1 MNSAPITSWWTRE
14 VSPRQACAIA
24 AALGLAVYVFVFG
37 PGHMFGTTTYW
48 DMPQPDQRA
57 YMIGFRY
64 FLQEP
69 WHRPLFASRTMN
81 LPYRESIAF
90 TDSIP
95 LWAFVNKLIAT
106 IIPPWK
112 PFAMR
117 AYLGIWA
124 AIVYTLQ
131 ACFGVGI
138 LRQLGHRGRG
148 AAIVTSL
155 FFVAIPAFVI
165 RYGHASLSAH
175 FLTLS
180 ALYLYL
186 RSSAAPAQRRKLY
199 TIWVLQLGAAI
210 LINPY
215 HAVMSFGLFAVAL
228 VRTREPR
235 AIAVWLPLGC
245 VSLGAA
251 AWLAGYFS
259 GASKVPMPGF
269 DAAGTNALM
278 MVVPMKSTFFGDAD
292 WLADVLVTQFQYE
305 GWAYLGLGVLVL
317 VAWSLP
323 SARTLLRTI
332 KHHRLLFALLVA
344 TWLLSLSNQIYFG
357 SHLVVDYQIPDA
369 LHWIPEQF
377 RAPGRFVWLP
387 MYAVVI
393 YVLHLAMARFA
404 SGWRLL
410 VLPVLAMVQLV
421 DVRATWQWP
430 LLSTDHG
437 PKEDVIGIER
447 WRPFVLAHD
456 QVRVLPSFL
465 CTLDGSPH
473 LDQVSSEI
481 EFLASLRAL
490 PINGVYSAR
499 PARDCAVDQRSWKTL
514 QVEPNTLYVVL
525 PMASRVAARLEGLGA
540 GCGSFAYGRACT
552 TNTAALEDAIR
563 ADTLTRSPP
572 PAPSLALGQHVVFSD
587 ASSAPYLFDGWSY
600 AEPAGRWSDGEDSVM
615 YFHLAQPPGA
625 GVKLKL
631 RAIAALC
638 GNRVTEDVDV
648 ALQGQTIGTL
658 HFDAASNSLDTIREL
673 PIPRLDV
680 LGGEISV
687 LELHPH
693 DFRSPR
699 QLGCNDDPRRLA
711 ISVAELW
718 LESP

>member
-14 VSPRQACAIA
+14 LSPRQAYAVA
-24 AALGLAVYVFVFG
+24 AALGLAVYVFMFG
-37 PGHMFGTTTYW
+37 PGHMFGTSTHW
-48 DMPQPDQRA
+48 DMPSNDERA

-69 WHRPLFASRTMN
+69 WHWPLFVSRRMN

-95 LWAFVNKLIAT
+95 LWALVNKLIAT

-117 AYLGIWA
+117 AYLGLWA
-124 AIVYTLQ
+124 AIVYALQ
-131 ACFGVGI
+131 ACFGVAI

-186 RSSAAPAQRRKLY
+186 RCSAAPAERRKLIL
-199 TIWVLQLGAAI
+199 IWVFQLGAVL

-215 HAVMSFGLFAVAL
+215 HAVMSFGLFTVAL
-228 VRTREPR
+228 VRTRELR
-235 AIAVWLPLGC
+235 TIAVWLPLGC
-245 VSLGAA
+245 VSLGTA

-259 GASKVPMPGF
+259 GESRVHMPGF
-269 DAAGTNALM
+269 DMAGSNVLM
-278 MVVPMKSTFFGDAD
+278 MIVPMKSTFFGDAG
-292 WLADVLVTQFQYE
+292 WLANVLASEYQYE

-323 SARTLLRTI
+323 SLRALLDTI
-332 KHHRLLFALLVA
+332 GHHRLLFALLVG
-344 TWLLSLSNQIYFG
+344 TWLLSLSNHIYFG
-357 SHLVVDYQIPDA
+357 SHLAVSYTVPQA
-369 LHWIPEQF
+369 LHWIPDQF

-393 YVLHLAMARFA
+393 YVLHLAMARFT
-404 SGWRLL
+404 SGWKLL
-410 VLPVLAMVQLV
+410 VLPVLVLVQLV
-421 DVRATWQWP
+421 DVRATWDWP
-430 LLSTDHG
+430 LQWTAHG
-437 PKEDVIGIER
+437 PWEDVIGIDR
-447 WRPFVLAHD
+447 WRPFVLTHD
-456 QVRVLPSFL
+456 QVRVLPSL
-465 CTLDGSPH
+465 PCALDGTPH
-473 LDQVSSEI
+473 NDQVSTEI

-499 PARDCAVDQRSWKTL
+499 PARDCAVDQRSWRML

-525 PMASRVAARLEGLGA
+525 PSAARVATRLEGLGA
-540 GCGSFAYGRACT
+540 ACGSFEYGRACT
-552 TNTAALEDAIR
+552 TNTAAFEDAIR
-563 ADTLTRSPP
+563 TGMLTRSPP
-572 PAPSLALGQHVVFSD
+572 PVPVLALGQHILFSD
-587 ASSAPYLFDGWSY
+587 ASSPYLLDGWSF
-600 AEPAGRWSDGEDSVM
+600 AESAGRWSDGGALTVV
-615 YFHLAQPPGA
+615 FHLAQPPSA
-625 GVKLKL
+625 GVTLKL
-631 RAIAALC
+631 RADAALC
-638 GNRVTEDVDV
+638 GKRISEDVDV

-658 HFDAASNSLDTIREL
+658 HFDVSSNSLDTIREL
-673 PIPRLDV
+673 AIPKPVV
-680 LGGEISV
+680 LGGEISL
-687 LELHPH
+687 LELRPH
-693 DFRSPR
+693 DFRPPSR
-699 QLGCNDDPRRLA
+699 LGCNGDQRELSIFVKD
-711 ISVAELW
+711 LW